1 MLATFLATLDPMLT
15 LFLCIAFGFLLRK
28 FHILSDA
35 AGGVMA
41 KLITWVFY
49 PALSFTTMAKHCTVA
64 TISVHATNIL
74 LSSCL
79 VALAIVIA
87 VPLSKLFV
95 RTPCAER
102 GIYAYALAFANSAY
116 MGDPLVQAL
125 FGDEMLSYYKLY
137 CLPISLTIYVWGISI
152 LVPDT
157 GKKSN
162 PFKKI
167 LNAPMIAMFAGI
179 IVGLSG
185 LGAYMPSFLTSTL
198 NSLKSCMGP
207 VAMLLVGFT
216 VACYPFGEMLKQK
229 KVYVASI
236 LRLTL
241 IPAVLIAALFG
252 IKTLLGAFFGSPI
265 DNTVLFLAFFAIA
278 TPLGLNTVVFPG
290 AFGGNP
296 KTGASMALISHT
308 IGVISLP
315 LMYALMVLV
324 FGTPNI

>member
-1 MLATFLATLDPMLT
+1 MLETFRATLDPMLM
-15 LFLCIAFGFLLRK
+15 LFLCIAVGFLLRK
-28 FHILSDA
+28 CNILPDS

-49 PALSFTTMAKHCTVA
+49 PALSFTTMAKHCTVSSL
-64 TISVHATNIL
+64 SVHATNIL
-74 LSSCL
+74 LSCCL
-79 VALAIVIA
+79 VALAIAIA

-95 RTPCAER
+95 RTPCPER

-116 MGDPLVQAL
+116 MGDPLVQTL

-137 CLPISLTIYVWGISI
+137 CLPITLTIYVWGISI
-152 LVPDT
+152 LVPDN
-157 GKKSN
+157 GKKTN
-162 PFKKI
+162 PLKKI
-167 LNAPMIAMFAGI
+167 LNAPMVAMLAGI
-179 IVGLSG
+179 VVGLTG
-185 LGAYMPSFLTSTL
+185 LGAYLPDFAVSTL

-216 VACYPFGEMLKQK
+216 VACYPFVEMVKQK

-236 LRLTL
+236 LRLTA

-252 IKTLLGAFFGSPI
+252 LKTLANLLFGTAI
-265 DNTVLFLAFFAIA
+265 DNTVLFLAFFALA

-308 IGVISLP
+308 LGVLSLP
-315 LMYALMVLV
+315 LMYALMTLV
-324 FGTPNI
+324 FGKVV